1 MKEPTAEVTKMEDK
15 RIVELFFERSEKAI
29 EESEKKYGRY
39 CHSVAFSI
47 LGSEQDAEEVVN
59 DTYLRAWN
67 SIPPQRPTKLGA
79 FLSRIARNLSL
90 DRYDARRKD
99 RENLAFEH
107 TLEELAE
114 CLPDTSR
121 NSMSD
126 EVALRDAVNSF
137 LASLDEKTRIIFMRR
152 YWYMMPIARV
162 AKLSRESESNV
173 KTILFRTRKK
183 FKEHLRKEGIVI

>member
-1 MKEPTAEVTKMEDK
+1 MEDK

-39 CHSVAFSI
+39 CHSVALSI
-47 LGSEQDAEEVVN
+47 LASKEDAEEIVN

-67 SIPPQRPTKLGA
+67 SIPPQKPIKLGA
-79 FLSRIARNLSL
+79 FLSRIARNLAL
-90 DRYDARRKD
+90 DRYDARRRD
-99 RENLAFEH
+99 RENLDMER

-126 EVALRDAVNSF
+126 EVALRQAVNSF

-152 YWYMMPIARV
+152 YWYMMPVKDVAR
-162 AKLSRESESNV
+162 LSRESESNV
-173 KTILFRTRKK
+173 KTILFRARNR
-183 FKEHLRKEGIVI
+183 FKEHLRKEGIVV